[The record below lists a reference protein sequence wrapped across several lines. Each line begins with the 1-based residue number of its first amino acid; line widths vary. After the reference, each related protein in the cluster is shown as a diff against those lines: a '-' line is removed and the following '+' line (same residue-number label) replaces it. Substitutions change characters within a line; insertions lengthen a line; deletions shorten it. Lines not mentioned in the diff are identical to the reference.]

1 MIWTEDLKFDE
12 RGLLPVVAQDAGTGE
27 VLMLAYADRE
37 ALRRTLDSG
46 RAHYWSR
53 SRAAIWQKGETS
65 GHTQRV
71 VEVRLDCDGDA
82 VLYRVM
88 QTGPACHTGEPTC
101 FHRRV
106 GGDGAAEPAEP
117 AHVLSRIEAILRQ
130 REAER
135 PEGSYTAYLFDR
147 GMDKVLKKLG
157 EETTEAVIAA
167 KNGDNAELT
176 AETSDLLFH
185 LLVLLRIRD
194 LPLSAVWAELESRFG
209 AEPRLPRR
217 GVAAHPHS

>member
-1 MIWTEDLKFDE
+1 
-12 RGLLPVVAQDAGTGE
+12 
-27 VLMLAYADRE
+27 
-37 ALRRTLDSG
+37 
-46 RAHYWSR
+46 
-53 SRAAIWQKGETS
+53 
-65 GHTQRV
+65 